1 MGRLKFFLQ
10 GLLNFNQI
18 GTVTRS
24 GPAMC
29 RQMAAGIPANSKY
42 VIELGAGDGVIT
54 PKAKTM
60 IEAIKDRMKPNTP
73 WMQVHYALKLRPLST
88 KGFLEISK
96 RIASTRIFL
105 QLMFLNA
112 RIPSN

>member
-54 PKAKTM
+54 PYLLDVLPPDAK
-60 IEAIKDRMKPNTP
+60 
-73 WMQVHYALKLRPLST
+73 LLS
-88 KGFLEISK
+88 FEINPE
-96 RIASTRIFL
+96 L
-105 QLMFLNA
+105 Y
-112 RIPSN
+112 